1 MELTWLGHSCFRIRG
16 RDATVITDPCPKDT
30 GYAMGKQIANI
41 VTLSHDHPDH
51 SNLAAVNGTPRVIA
65 GPGEYEVGGVLISGV
80 RTYHDAEN
88 GAKLGK
94 NTAYLMEVDGV
105 RICHLGDIGHVPTQ
119 DQIEELSG
127 ADILL
132 IPVGG
137 HTTIDAVAAAKTV
150 SLLEPRVVVPMH
162 YATPALKER
171 ALDGIERFL
180 KELGLKDVQPEP
192 KIAVNRGGIS
202 GETRTVVLDYRG

>member
-30 GYAMGKQIANI
+30 GYNIARQTANI
-41 VTLSHDHPDH
+41 VTVSHDHPAH
-51 SNLAAVNGTPRVIA
+51 SNVAAVAGSPRIID
-65 GPGEYEVGGVLISGV
+65 GPGEYEVGGVLIAGV
-80 RTYHDAEN
+80 RTYHDAAG
-88 GAKLGK
+88 GAERGK
-94 NTAYLMEVDGV
+94 NTAYLIEIDGV

-132 IPVGG
+132 LPVGG
-137 HTTIDAVAAAKTV
+137 HTTIDGAAAARTV

-162 YATPALKER
+162 YATPALKGPS
-171 ALDGIERFL
+171 LDGLERFL
-180 KELGLKDVQPEP
+180 KEMGVKAAPSEP
-192 KIAVNRGGIS
+192 KISVNRGGLS

>member
-1 MELTWLGHSCFRIRG
+1 MELTWLGHACFRIRG
-16 RDATVITDPCPKDT
+16 RDATVLTDPCPKDT
-30 GYAMGKQIANI
+30 GYAIGKQTANI

-51 SNLAAVNGTPRVIA
+51 SNVAAVSGSPRVIA

-80 RTYHDAEN
+80 RTYHDAHSGVE
-88 GAKLGK
+88 LGK
-94 NTAYLMEVDGV
+94 NTAYLIEIDGV

-137 HTTIDAVAAAKTV
+137 HTTIDAAAAAKTV

-171 ALDGIERFL
+171 RLDGIERFL
-180 KELGLKDVQPEP
+180 KELGLKSVQPEP